1 MKMIMKELFQN
12 SIELCEIIYK
22 LVNEKHLNN
31 SQEFLDWQDKLNELS
46 VRLN

>member
-12 SIELCEIIYK
+12 SIVLCEIIYK